1 MSPDSALRV
10 SARVTVTRVATGA
23 DGDEPAGAQTRGSAG
38 SWRRRGRG
46 AHNQRTCTRVHRGG
60 AGPRVGV
67 QKAPAGPPSTPLTA
81 NNQRGQKSLTFTV
94 NTRQR
99 HGPHRPRG
107 VVTMDTESALNALS
121 ALEIAALDQLNSPNA
136 WFTESMHIL
145 NRQMGD
151 LNLQLNDAT
160 NPPSTS
166 ARKNIN
172 RTLKKKI
179 KWRAAMRSGE
189 AAAAAKKQGAAVMR
203 VAALGRQD
211 DWGEFHG
218 LQSETRIV
226 CPDSIAPL
234 PSGDLLIADHDARLK
249 VLLHQLGPASKSM
262 RDAGPDRCIV
272 TLAALGAKAGSTQFG
287 SLCGLSVCSD
297 GDSCLLTQH
306 GELQMVTGLLAALH
320 MWPTVS
326 PLPGMYEQAHRATHR
341 LPITGMCLAHRAITT
356 GTGTGTGTAATDWGA
371 TGSPRTA
378 TDGPGRCV
386 VARSSSISTVAHTGQ
401 VSTLCGD
408 QAQGEGG
415 WFADGAAAAATFSC
429 ISDIARLPDG
439 SGYVVADRSNHK
451 LRHVTPEGVVTT
463 LAGSGEPHARG
474 TGAGTGTRTGSGTGS
489 MDGPLATATL
499 PYPQGVAVDVR
510 GRIVVTCEGQ
520 LRVVDRA
527 AGQVRTLRVVDVHGG
542 AARCVGKPA
551 IDGDGNIWLAD
562 GNIFHLTNTGL
573 SPGFHAWSETCWF
586 PTAECRQR
594 CTPRAREAVRTVL
607 LAVVRCRSGQNAAGK
622 LPLDTW
628 YLILSKI
635 RLWELGKHW

>member
-1 MSPDSALRV
+1 MSRV
-10 SARVTVTRVATGA
+10 LLSRYREIVCHVCSSVSVCVGAQATGK
-23 DGDEPAGAQTRGSAG
+23 QTEAEALNCAS
-38 SWRRRGRG
+38 
-46 AHNQRTCTRVHRGG
+46 
-60 AGPRVGV
+60 PL
-67 QKAPAGPPSTPLTA
+67 STPLLTSPA
-81 NNQRGQKSLTFTV
+81 SLAPRATWLRGTQHCHK
-94 NTRQR
+94 NHM
-99 HGPHRPRG
+99 HGPKHAWSHDKPESERSARRIPTQR
-107 VVTMDTESALNALS
+107 VRATMAAECALIALS

-136 WFTESMHIL
+136 WFTESMDKL
-145 NRQMGD
+145 NRQMGE

-179 KWRAAMRSGE
+179 QRRAAMRSGE
-189 AAAAAKKQGAAVMR
+189 AAVAAKKQGAAVMR

-234 PSGDLLIADHDARLK
+234 PSGDILIADHDARLK
-249 VLLHQLGPASKSM
+249 LLLHQLGPATKSM

-272 TLAALGAKAGSTQFG
+272 TLAALGAKAGSTKSSTQSG
-287 SLCGLSVCSD
+287 SLCGLSVCRD

-306 GELQMVTGLLAALH
+306 GELRKVTGLLAALH
-320 MWPTVS
+320 TWPTVS
-326 PLPGMYEQAHRATHR
+326 PLPGMYEQAGTHR
-341 LPITGMCLAHRAITT
+341 TPTKLLC
-356 GTGTGTGTAATDWGA
+356 GTLAATDWAA

-378 TDGPGRCV
+378 TDGPGLCV
-386 VARSSSISTVAHTGQ
+386 VAQSSSISTVAHTGQ

-415 WFADGAAAAATFSC
+415 GFADGAAAAAKFSW
-429 ISDIARLPDG
+429 ISDIALLPDG
-439 SGYVVADRSNHK
+439 SGYVVADRSNHR
-451 LRHVTPEGVVTT
+451 LRHVTLEGVVTT

-474 TGAGTGTRTGSGTGS
+474 TGSGTGIGSGTS
-489 MDGPLATATL
+489 TSIDGPLATATL

-527 AGQVRTLRVVDVHGG
+527 AGHVRTLRVVDVHGG

-573 SPGFHAWSETCWF
+573 SPGFHAWSETCWS
-586 PTAECRQR
+586 PTAECRKR
-594 CTPRAREAVRTVL
+594 CTPTAREAVRTVL
-607 LAVVRCRSGQNAAGK
+607 LVVVRCRSGQNAAGK